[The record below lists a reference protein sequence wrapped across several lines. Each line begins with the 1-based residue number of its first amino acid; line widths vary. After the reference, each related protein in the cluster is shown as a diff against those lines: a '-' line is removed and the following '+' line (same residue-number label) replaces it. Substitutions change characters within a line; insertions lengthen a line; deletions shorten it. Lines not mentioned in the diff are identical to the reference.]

1 MSGIT
6 LTLKSAVPE
15 RLDMG
20 ALLPG
25 ALAGKSNAEIER
37 IVVGTSN
44 APIHIGDVFTLSGS
58 VGERL
63 VIVGGSDR
71 LDNVGLKLNAGSI
84 VVEGDVGAY
93 AGAAMKGGHLR
104 ITGSAGPLLGAA
116 MRDGL
121 IHVGESASELA
132 GGARATD
139 RYGMQGG
146 IIVVDGDVGE
156 RAGSRMRRGTII
168 AGGTFGR
175 WAGTHMMG
183 GTLWTRTGFGDEPGM
198 QLRRGTLIG
207 PRTGRLL
214 ATFRDGGRH
223 DLVIL
228 RILERDLAERLGP
241 LAPPPL
247 PPKVRKYSGDLA
259 ISGKGELLLTA

>member
-1 MSGIT
+1 MSRLT
-6 LTLKSAVPE
+6 LTLKAAVPE

-25 ALAGKSNAEIER
+25 QLAGKSTAEIER
-37 IVVGTSN
+37 ITIGTSN
-44 APIHIGDVFTLSGS
+44 APLRVGDVFAVSGS
-58 VGERL
+58 AGEKI

-71 LDNVGLKLNAGSI
+71 LDNVAAKLNAGTI
-84 VVEGDVGAY
+84 EVEGDVGAF
-93 AGAAMKGGHLR
+93 AAAQMKGGHLAVR
-104 ITGSAGPLLGAA
+104 GNAGALLGAA
-116 MRDGL
+116 MKDGL
-121 IHVGESASELA
+121 VHVTGSVGEQA
-132 GGARATD
+132 GGARPTD

-146 IIVVDGDVGE
+146 IVVIDGDVGQ
-156 RAGSRMRRGTII
+156 RAGQRMRRGTIL

-175 WAGTHMMG
+175 HAGMHMMG

-207 PRTGRLL
+207 PTTGRLL
-214 ATFRDGGRH
+214 PTFRDGGYH

-228 RILERDLAERLGP
+228 RILSRDLAERLGP

-247 PPKVRKYSGDLA
+247 PAKVRKYSGDLS
-259 ISGKGELLLTA
+259 ISGKGELLLTG